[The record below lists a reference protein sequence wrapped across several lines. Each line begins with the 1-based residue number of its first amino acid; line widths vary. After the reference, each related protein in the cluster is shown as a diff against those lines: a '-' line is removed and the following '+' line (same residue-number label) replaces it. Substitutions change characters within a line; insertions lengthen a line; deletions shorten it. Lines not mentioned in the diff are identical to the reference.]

1 MQPPITHYKDEPVD
15 NTSTADIVN
24 KEMDK
29 AAAAMVEPEKQEL
42 KVLPVETPVKKPT
55 NASNIVNAF
64 RQKMA
69 NATMPIDMPSIGR
82 TVEFREISTSEQKEI
97 SL

>member
-29 AAAAMVEPEKQEL
+29 AAAAVAEPEKQEL

-69 NATMPIDMPSIGR
+69 NSATPIEIPSIGK
-82 TVEFREISTSEQKEI
+82 TIEFKEISTSEQK
-97 SL
+97 